1 MEKTE
6 IAPDTAPIIANLENK
21 IARITLNNPA
31 KLNTFTIER
40 LQQLIAI
47 FDKIEGDK
55 KIKCVIIDAIGDRVF
70 SAGLDTAM
78 LTGGDPDIKTKIV
91 AYGSELSKKVFYSS
105 KFVIGAL
112 AAPAV
117 GWGCILSMLC
127 DFRYATSKFTRDGV
141 AENNYFKL
149 PELEIGIYPAT
160 GALTLC
166 MMHFGPSLGNDM
178 LFLSKKLSVEEGARM
193 GFVNGVGET
202 REEVE
207 KLAMETATKLSRL
220 NQQVAMYSKA
230 NARMLQPMEYGKALD
245 LEARCFQEM
254 LDLGKEKDW
263 LEKYLDAFKN
273 MRATR

>member
-1 MEKTE
+1 MS
-6 IAPDTAPIIANLENK
+6 AIISNLEGK
-21 IARITLNNPA
+21 IARITLNNPE

-40 LQQLIAI
+40 LQQLIEI
-47 FDKIEGDK
+47 FDKIEIDK
-55 KIKCVIIDAIGDRVF
+55 KIKCVVIDAIGDRAF

-78 LTGGDPDIKTKIV
+78 LTGGDPDIKSKIV
-91 AYGSELSKKVFYSS
+91 KYGSELSKKVFYSS
-105 KFVIGAL
+105 KFVIVAV

-117 GWGCILSMLC
+117 GWGCILSMLA
-127 DFRYATSKFTRDGV
+127 DFRYALNTT
-141 AENNYFKL
+141 YFKL

-178 LFLSKKLSVEEGARM
+178 LFLSKKLSAEEGVRM
-193 GFVNGVGET
+193 GFVNGVGAS

-230 NARMLQPMEYGKALD
+230 NTRVLQSLEYGKALD

-263 LEKYLDAFKN
+263 LEKYLEAFKK
-273 MRATR
+273 MRMER

>member
-1 MEKTE
+1 MNE
-6 IAPDTAPIIANLENK
+6 ILANLEGE
-21 IARITLNNPA
+21 IARVTLNNPE

-40 LQQLIAI
+40 MQQLINI
-47 FDKIEGDK
+47 FDKIETDK
-55 KIKCVIIDAIGDRVF
+55 KIKCVIIDAVGDRAF

-78 LTGGDPDIKTKIV
+78 LAGGDPDITNKIV
-91 AYGSELSKKVFYSS
+91 AVGSALSKKVFYLPQ
-105 KFVIGAL
+105 FVIAEV

-127 DFRYATSKFTRDGV
+127 DFRYALKTTF
-141 AENNYFKL
+141 FKL

-178 LFLSKKLSVEEGARM
+178 LFLSKKLYAEEGARI
-193 GFVNGVGET
+193 GFVNGVGSS
-202 REEVE
+202 REEVD

-220 NQQVAMYSKA
+220 NQQVAMFSKA
-230 NARMLQPMEYGKALD
+230 NTRVLQSLEYGRAID
-245 LEARCFQEM
+245 LEARCFQDM

-263 LEKYLDAFKN
+263 LEKYLEAFNK
-273 MRATR
+273 MRLAR